1 MFESNCLSLRGA
13 AAVVARSWALSP
25 PSARRKRAGG
35 EEAARSGEDEREGV
49 GCEGIKDGVHG
60 DVLRGARSA
69 RGCQYKGR
77 KEKKKTATHEQ
88 KNARLPHAHPRVPD
102 FPSFQLNID
111 CEMWTCSTVENVADA
126 RGDEAQEGAEGV
138 CGLGGEVVL
147 DARWLE
153 KNWEGSS

>member
-1 MFESNCLSLRGA
+1 MSHLGNADSKIFESNWLSLRGA

-25 PSARRKRAGG
+25 PSVRRKRAGG
-35 EEAARSGEDEREGV
+35 EEAVRSGEDEREGI

-60 DVLRGARSA
+60 
-69 RGCQYKGR
+69 
-77 KEKKKTATHEQ
+77 
-88 KNARLPHAHPRVPD
+88 N
-102 FPSFQLNID
+102 LNID
-111 CEMWTCSTVENVADA
+111 CEMWTCSAVENVADA

>member
-1 MFESNCLSLRGA
+1 MSHLGNADSKIFESNWLSLRGA

-35 EEAARSGEDEREGV
+35 EEAARSGEDEREGI

-60 DVLRGARSA
+60 DVLRGAWSGH
-69 RGCQYKGR
+69 GCQYKGR
-77 KEKKKTATHEQ
+77 KERKRRRLTNKKM
-88 KNARLPHAHPRVPD
+88 
-102 FPSFQLNID
+102 LNID
-111 CEMWTCSTVENVADA
+111 CEMWTCSAVENVADA
-126 RGDEAQEGAEGV
+126 RGAEAQEGAEGV